1 MKLKGIAILALAL
14 VFSFTS
20 TIVLAGNLVI
30 KGSTTVLPIAQKV
43 AEAYMKQ
50 NPDVKIS
57 ISGGGSGNGI
67 KALELR
73 DANLAEKIIRSDY
86 EIDEFEIE
94 VEEDCLKIL
103 ALYQPVAVDLRFII
117 AVIKINNDL
126 ERIADEAVN
135 IAERV
140 QIIAKRKRLDI
151 PFDYPVMAEKTAF
164 MLKKSLDA
172 LVNMDDA
179 LALNV
184 LRLDDEI
191 DDMKDHA
198 YDVVKQAIGEHPDR
212 VGYLINLLLMCRH
225 LERIAEH
232 ATNIAEEVVYMVQGE
247 IVRHGKGALGSEE

>member
-1 MKLKGIAILALAL
+1 MAIQ
-14 VFSFTS
+14 S
-20 TIVLAGNLVI
+20 
-30 KGSTTVLPIAQKV
+30 
-43 AEAYMKQ
+43 
-50 NPDVKIS
+50 
-57 ISGGGSGNGI
+57 
-67 KALELR
+67 LELR

-103 ALYQPVAVDLRFII
+103 ALHQPVAVDLRFLV

-140 QIIAKRKRLDI
+140 QIIAKRERLDI
-151 PFDYPVMAEKTAF
+151 PFDYTLMAEKTAS

-172 LVNMDDA
+172 LVNMDDV
-179 LALNV
+179 LALDV
-184 LRLDDEI
+184 LKLDDAI
-191 DDMKDHA
+191 DDMKDRA
-198 YDVVKQAIGEHPDR
+198 YDVIKQSIGRHPDR

-225 LERIAEH
+225 LERIADH

-247 IVRHGKGALGSEE
+247 IVRHGKGAFESEE